1 MTLSLVRKVA
11 LDKISQKSD
20 NNSLSFVEINY
31 VGFWMCTVM
40 EWTSSFEDNLR
51 LIDGEFASTE

>member
-51 LIDGEFASTE
+51 LIDGEFASSD